1 MTEVCKLLKIKHI
14 KTSGYQPQGNSVE
27 RLHRYMNAAITIQCH
42 EYHLEWDECLDAIM
56 YVYRASVSRSTAY
69 SPFEMVYGRPAPL
82 AVDSLFDK
90 QEEPKSAHE
99 YVRRLEKHLAVI
111 YARAAAQ
118 QYRVQQQ
125 NASYRDGNEKR
136 KEVQFEVGDAV
147 LVWGPVTK
155 NAPYLKSKL
164 LYQWSEPFV
173 VKTKVSKLH
182 YILMQEQQRAGGKV
196 MVETT
201 AMHVNR
207 LRPYTPWSD
216 GRPSISNEPPL
227 QEMWA
232 NPTALPVTKDF
243 VILKTPEEGWRGWP
257 FLVGKVLKVVA
268 PKQAGGVTTFVLH
281 WHGNNKASSA
291 KGPYKPGYVDSM
303 DNKLVFGP
311 ADKAM
316 LKRSKEWS
324 SAITKQVVSMQDILM
339 VNPVL
344 TKAGML
350 SSESMR
356 LLATCPHIDWAGQ
369 LDVDMFE

>member
-1 MTEVCKLLKIKHI
+1 
-14 KTSGYQPQGNSVE
+14 
-27 RLHRYMNAAITIQCH
+27 
-42 EYHLEWDECLDAIM
+42 
-56 YVYRASVSRSTAY
+56 
-69 SPFEMVYGRPAPL
+69 
-82 AVDSLFDK
+82 
-90 QEEPKSAHE
+90 
-99 YVRRLEKHLAVI
+99 
-111 YARAAAQ
+111 
-118 QYRVQQQ
+118 
-125 NASYRDGNEKR
+125 
-136 KEVQFEVGDAV
+136 
-147 LVWGPVTK
+147 
-155 NAPYLKSKL
+155 
-164 LYQWSEPFV
+164 
-173 VKTKVSKLH
+173 
-182 YILMQEQQRAGGKV
+182 

-227 QEMWA
+227 QDMWA
-232 NPTALPVTKDF
+232 NPTAPPVAKDF

-257 FLVGKVLKVVA
+257 FLLGKVVKVVA
-268 PKQAGGVTTFVLH
+268 PKQAGGQATFVLH
-281 WHGNNKASSA
+281 WHGNNKAGSA

-324 SAITKQVVSMQDILM
+324 STTTKQVVSMQDILM

-344 TKAGML
+344 TKSGML